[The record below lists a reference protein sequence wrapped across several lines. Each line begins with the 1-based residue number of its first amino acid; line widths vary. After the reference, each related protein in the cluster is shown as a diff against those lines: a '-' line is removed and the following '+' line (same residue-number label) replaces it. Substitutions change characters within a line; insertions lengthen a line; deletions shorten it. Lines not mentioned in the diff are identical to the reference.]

1 MHHFWALRKER
12 GRVICLEGESKERE
26 GAKEKTS
33 TTEQKTEGRVSKLKR
48 AFLSSTHD
56 SIPFFSNLSTTR
68 V

>member
-12 GRVICLEGESKERE
+12 GRVICLEGESKER
-26 GAKEKTS
+26 GSKGKNINRTNNR
-33 TTEQKTEGRVSKLKR
+33 RVTKLKR

>member
-12 GRVICLEGESKERE
+12 GRVFVSRERAKRE